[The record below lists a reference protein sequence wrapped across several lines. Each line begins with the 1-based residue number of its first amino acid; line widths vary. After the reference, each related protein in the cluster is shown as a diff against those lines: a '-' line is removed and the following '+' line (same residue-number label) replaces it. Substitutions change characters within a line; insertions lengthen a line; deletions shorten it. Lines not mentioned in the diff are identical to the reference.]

1 MTLTG
6 HAAAPA
12 WKPETAKMA
21 DSNNPP
27 VPSQSQILVV
37 DDDWGVRE
45 TLTLLLIR
53 AGYQASAAEN
63 GIEALQQ
70 IQKQAPTLL
79 LCDLEMPGMSGFE
92 LLPIVRSRFP
102 KMAVIAM
109 SGSYA
114 DGALPEGV
122 MADAF
127 YCKGA
132 QRPPDLFRMVAD
144 VIRTRDSRAQV
155 HEKRSL

>member
-6 HAAAPA
+6 YAAA
-12 WKPETAKMA
+12 TARQSEALKIA
-21 DSNNPP
+21 DSKNP
-27 VPSQSQILVV
+27 SLASAAQSQILVV

-45 TLTLLLIR
+45 TLTLLLRR

-70 IQKQAPTLL
+70 IQKHTPTLL
-79 LCDLEMPGMSGFE
+79 LCDLEMPRMSGYE
-92 LLPIVRSRFP
+92 LLPIIRSQFP
-102 KMAVIAM
+102 QVAVIAM

-114 DGALPEGV
+114 DGIVPEGV

-127 YCKGA
+127 YYKGT
-132 QRPPDLFRMVAD
+132 QGPSDLYRMVAD
-144 VIRTRDSRAQV
+144 LIRTSVSRM
-155 HEKRSL
+155 